1 MDQELTLDQQKLLS
15 AYSATGVIATAAQL
29 AGVPPTLHQDSLQT
43 SLDYRKAYA
52 TAQRDSV
59 LSLEEVARHR
69 ALLGTED
76 PVFYSGQVIGHRQRL
91 SDRLLI
97 FLLEAN
103 SPRKFRG
110 P

>member
-1 MDQELTLDQQKLLS
+1 MDPELTLDQQKLLS
-15 AYSATGVIATAAQL
+15 AYSAIATAAQL
-29 AGVPPTLHQDSLQT
+29 AGVPPTLHQDSLQS

-69 ALLGTED
+69 PLLGTED
-76 PVFYSGQVIGHRQRL
+76 PVFYSSGKVIGHRQRL